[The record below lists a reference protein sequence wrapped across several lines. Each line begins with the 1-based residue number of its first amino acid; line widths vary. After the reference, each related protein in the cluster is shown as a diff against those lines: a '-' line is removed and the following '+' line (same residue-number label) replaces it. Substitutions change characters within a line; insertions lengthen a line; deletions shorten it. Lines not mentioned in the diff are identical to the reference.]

1 MKCKEVG
8 LAIEQEGLLPLPPA
22 AKAHIAECG
31 ACRDMVEDFFAI
43 VHAAHAMPAELE
55 PPARLWVSLRAR
67 LESEGIIRDLADTPR
82 GSFRDLADTPRG
94 SWLQAISAFFRSRA
108 LAAATVGLLILAGA
122 FLEVRQ
128 TVNSR
133 TEAPTVV
140 QTGPSN
146 EDIPTVLDPIEADL
160 SNMLPANSMAAPVND
175 SLRQN
180 LRIVNSFIAD
190 CKQRIQE
197 DPQDDLARE
206 YLNSAYQQKAELLAA
221 MMDRGGSVN

>member
-31 ACRDMVEDFFAI
+31 ACRGMVEDFFAI
-43 VHAAHAMPAELE
+43 VHAAHAMPAEVE

-67 LESEGIIRDLADTPR
+67 LESEGIIRDLA
-82 GSFRDLADTPRG
+82 GTPRG

-108 LAAATVGLLILAGA
+108 VAAATVGLLILAGA

-128 TVNSR
+128 TVNISQ
-133 TEAPTVV
+133 TEAPAVV

-160 SNMLPANSMAAPVND
+160 SNMMPANSMAAPVND

>member
-43 VHAAHAMPAELE
+43 VHAAHAMPAEVE

-67 LESEGIIRDLADTPR
+67 LESEGIIRDLA
-82 GSFRDLADTPRG
+82 GTPRG

-108 LAAATVGLLILAGA
+108 VAAATVGLLILAGA

-128 TVNSR
+128 TVNISQ
-133 TEAPTVV
+133 TEAPAVV

-160 SNMLPANSMAAPVND
+160 SNMMPANSMAAPVND

-206 YLNSAYQQKAELLAA
+206 YLNSAYQPKAELLAA

>member
-82 GSFRDLADTPRG
+82 GS
-94 SWLQAISAFFRSRA
+94 WLQAISAFFRSRA

-128 TVNSR
+128 TVNISQ

-160 SNMLPANSMAAPVND
+160 SNMMPANSMAAPVND

-180 LRIVNSFIAD
+180 LRIVNGFIAD

>member
-31 ACRDMVEDFFAI
+31 ACRDIVEDFFAI

-82 GSFRDLADTPRG
+82 GS
-94 SWLQAISAFFRSRA
+94 WLQAISAFFRSRA

-128 TVNSR
+128 TVNISQ

-160 SNMLPANSMAAPVND
+160 SNMMPANSMAAPVND

>member
-67 LESEGIIRDLADTPR
+67 LESEGII
-82 GSFRDLADTPRG
+82 RDLADTPRG

>member
-43 VHAAHAMPAELE
+43 VHAAHAMPAEVE

-82 GSFRDLADTPRG
+82 GS
-94 SWLQAISAFFRSRA
+94 WLQAISAFFRSRA
-108 LAAATVGLLILAGA
+108 VAAATVGLLILAGA

-128 TVNSR
+128 TVNISQ
-133 TEAPTVV
+133 TEAPAVV

-160 SNMLPANSMAAPVND
+160 SNMMPANSMAAPVND

>member
-43 VHAAHAMPAELE
+43 VHAAHAMPAEVE

-67 LESEGIIRDLADTPR
+67 LESEGII
-82 GSFRDLADTPRG
+82 RDLADTPRG

-128 TVNSR
+128 TVNISQ
-133 TEAPTVV
+133 TEAPAVV

-160 SNMLPANSMAAPVND
+160 SNMMPANSMAAPVND

>member
-43 VHAAHAMPAELE
+43 VHAAHAMPAEVE

-67 LESEGIIRDLADTPR
+67 LESEGIIRDLA
-82 GSFRDLADTPRG
+82 GTPRG

-128 TVNSR
+128 TVNISQ
-133 TEAPTVV
+133 TEAPAVV

-160 SNMLPANSMAAPVND
+160 SNMMPANSMAAPVND

-180 LRIVNSFIAD
+180 LRIVNGFIAD

>member
-31 ACRDMVEDFFAI
+31 ACRDMVEDLFAI

-67 LESEGIIRDLADTPR
+67 LESEGII
-82 GSFRDLADTPRG
+82 RDLADTPRG

-160 SNMLPANSMAAPVND
+160 SNMMPANSMAAPVND

-180 LRIVNSFIAD
+180 LRIVNGFIAD

>member
-43 VHAAHAMPAELE
+43 VHAAHAMPAEVE

-67 LESEGIIRDLADTPR
+67 LESEGIIRDLA
-82 GSFRDLADTPRG
+82 GTPRG

-128 TVNSR
+128 TVNISQ
-133 TEAPTVV
+133 TEAPAVV
-140 QTGPSN
+140 KTGPSN

-160 SNMLPANSMAAPVND
+160 SNMMPANSMAAPVND

>member
-8 LAIEQEGLLPLPPA
+8 LVIEQEGLLPLPPA

-67 LESEGIIRDLADTPR
+67 LESEGIIRDLA
-82 GSFRDLADTPRG
+82 GTPRG

-128 TVNSR
+128 TVNISQ
-133 TEAPTVV
+133 TEAPAVV

-160 SNMLPANSMAAPVND
+160 SNMMPANSMAAPVND

-180 LRIVNSFIAD
+180 LRIVNGFIAD

>member
-82 GSFRDLADTPRG
+82 GS
-94 SWLQAISAFFRSRA
+94 WLQAISAFFRSRA
-108 LAAATVGLLILAGA
+108 VAAATVGLLILAGA

-128 TVNSR
+128 TVNISQ
-133 TEAPTVV
+133 TEAPAVV

-160 SNMLPANSMAAPVND
+160 SNMMPANSMAAPVND

>member
-82 GSFRDLADTPRG
+82 GS
-94 SWLQAISAFFRSRA
+94 WLQAISAFFRSRA

-128 TVNSR
+128 TVNISQ
-133 TEAPTVV
+133 TEAPAVV

-160 SNMLPANSMAAPVND
+160 SNMMPANSMAAPVND

-180 LRIVNSFIAD
+180 LRIVNGFIAD

>member
-43 VHAAHAMPAELE
+43 VHAAHAMPAEVE

-82 GSFRDLADTPRG
+82 GS
-94 SWLQAISAFFRSRA
+94 WLQAISAFFRSRA
-108 LAAATVGLLILAGA
+108 VAAATVGLLILAGA

-128 TVNSR
+128 TVNISQ
-133 TEAPTVV
+133 TEAPAVV
-140 QTGPSN
+140 QTGQSN
-146 EDIPTVLDPIEADL
+146 EDIPTVLVAIDADL
-160 SNMLPANSMAAPVND
+160 SNMMPANSMAAPVNEP
-175 SLRQN
+175 LRPN
-180 LRIVNSFIAD
+180 LLIVIGFIAD
-190 CKQRIQE
+190 CKQRLNVGPE
-197 DPQDDLARE
+197 DDL
-206 YLNSAYQQKAELLAA
+206 SP
-221 MMDRGGSVN
+221 GF

>member
-82 GSFRDLADTPRG
+82 GS
-94 SWLQAISAFFRSRA
+94 WLQAISAFFRSRA

-128 TVNSR
+128 TVNISQ
-133 TEAPTVV
+133 TEAPAVV

-160 SNMLPANSMAAPVND
+160 SNMMPANSMAAPVND

>member
-67 LESEGIIRDLADTPR
+67 LESEGIIRDLA
-82 GSFRDLADTPRG
+82 GTPRG

-128 TVNSR
+128 TVNISQ
-133 TEAPTVV
+133 TEAPAVV

-160 SNMLPANSMAAPVND
+160 SNMMPANSMAAPVND

-180 LRIVNSFIAD
+180 LRIVNGFIAD

>member
-1 MKCKEVG
+1 MKCIEVG

-31 ACRDMVEDFFAI
+31 ACRDIVEDFFAI

-67 LESEGIIRDLADTPR
+67 LESEGII
-82 GSFRDLADTPRG
+82 RDLADTPRG

-160 SNMLPANSMAAPVND
+160 SNMMPANSMAAPVND

>member
-43 VHAAHAMPAELE
+43 VHAAHAMPAEVE

-67 LESEGIIRDLADTPR
+67 LESEGIIRDLA
-82 GSFRDLADTPRG
+82 GTPRG

-108 LAAATVGLLILAGA
+108 VAAATVGLLILAGA

-128 TVNSR
+128 TVNISQ
-133 TEAPTVV
+133 TEAPAVV

-160 SNMLPANSMAAPVND
+160 SNMMPANSMAAPVND

-180 LRIVNSFIAD
+180 LRIVNGFIAD

>member
-43 VHAAHAMPAELE
+43 VHAAHAMPAEVE

-82 GSFRDLADTPRG
+82 GS
-94 SWLQAISAFFRSRA
+94 WLQAISAFFRSRA
-108 LAAATVGLLILAGA
+108 VAAATVGLLILAGA

-128 TVNSR
+128 TVNISQ
-133 TEAPTVV
+133 TEAPAVV

-160 SNMLPANSMAAPVND
+160 SNMMPANSMAAPVND

-180 LRIVNSFIAD
+180 LRIVNGFIAD